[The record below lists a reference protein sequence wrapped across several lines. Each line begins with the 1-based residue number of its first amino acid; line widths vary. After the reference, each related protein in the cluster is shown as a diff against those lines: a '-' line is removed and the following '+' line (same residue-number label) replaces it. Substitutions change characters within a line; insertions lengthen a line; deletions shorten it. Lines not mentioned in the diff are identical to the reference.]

1 MEFVGLSS
9 VNDLK
14 SIKRNGETVRCRHE
28 NYTWWLWFMMVSLSL
43 LVYKKK
49 LLGNSRMGIF
59 GKPWNMALSDGLYHQ
74 NHHWK
79 MGRMS
84 IISST
89 WGAIKT
95 ISTNQPL
102 SFGYCSWLRRYD
114 QVAPSWHMESWSLSL
129 DAGIFDRRSI
139 HRYILLYMIFLWLF
153 SKYIQYITVIISA
166 YLFAYFLVFYL
177 QRIIYF
183 MQKSLM
189 DLFGSSDLPRSA
201 T

>member
-84 IISST
+84 IIRST
-89 WGAIKT
+89 WGAKFSINHWVLDIVHGSADMT
-95 ISTNQPL
+95 RLRQVGTWRADLCPL
-102 SFGYCSWLRRYD
+102 MQVFLIGGLFIDTYYCTWYFCD
-114 QVAPSWHMESWSLSL
+114 
-129 DAGIFDRRSI
+129 
-139 HRYILLYMIFLWLF
+139 
-153 SKYIQYITVIISA
+153 
-166 YLFAYFLVFYL
+166 FLVS
-177 QRIIYF
+177 IYSIS
-183 MQKSLM
+183 Q
-189 DLFGSSDLPRSA
+189 
-201 T
+201 